1 MVRKTR
7 EEAAETR
14 EALLDA
20 AERVFRAKGV
30 AHATLADVAHAAGLT
45 RGAVYWHFRDKAA
58 LFEAMCDRA
67 TLPMETMFD
76 DSRESGDG
84 DDPLTQLRDSGVR
97 VLLHLAEDTR
107 MQAVFD
113 VVFHKCEFT
122 DDLASVSARHQQEDD
137 SCRQQVIGLLERAVN
152 VGQLPADTDT
162 GLAADAIKSFMLGIM
177 HEWVREPDAQRM
189 AATAPQMMTM
199 FIAGLKAAPPR
210 KAGAAPRPRHGSKAR
225 IARGAHAGAD

>member
-1 MVRKTR
+1 MARKTR

-20 AERVFRAKGV
+20 AEQVFRAKGV

-76 DSRESGDG
+76 ARRPAADVE
-84 DDPLTQLRDSGVR
+84 DPLGVLRDNGVR
-97 VLLHLAEDTR
+97 VLLHLASDAR

-122 DDLASVSARHQQEDD
+122 DDLAAVSERHQQEDD
-137 SCRQQVIGLLERAVN
+137 TCQQQVIALLERAVV
-152 VGQLPADTDT
+152 VGDLPADTDT
-162 GLAADAIKSFMLGIM
+162 ALAADAMKAFMLGIM
-177 HEWVREPDAQRM
+177 HEWVREPDAARL
-189 AATAPQMMTM
+189 AATAPAMMAM

-210 KAGAAPRPRHGSKAR
+210 RAPLVAAAKPRAARVAGGT
-225 IARGAHAGAD
+225 HAGAD